1 MNKNDL
7 SIVISAY
14 NVEKFLPMCIDSL
27 LRSEGISDTEII
39 IVDDGS
45 EDETGKKAGI
55 YAAEYPNVEVIHKAN
70 QGPFSARNE
79 GLKKASGKYVF
90 FCDSDD
96 MTVPENF
103 SKIISKTSECDA
115 DIIMWKSTL
124 IDEEGNLLDRK
135 DKDYFALGSLEH
147 LEKTYTGKEIIKT
160 QIQKSGDYLT
170 VVWLGTYR
178 RDFLLNNNL
187 FFDSVQIHEDDLW
200 VLSTLLTAE
209 KVLFIPETVYQYRI
223 RKGSLTNPES
233 EDMTAHVGSMMKVFP
248 ALYGICEKDVED
260 EELKRLLEANITK
273 RYLNKIFRYKSYRY
287 ENGKNIDKK
296 LLWKTAGRFKDK
308 IRVMLLFLIANQGD
322 NEIRG

>member
-1 MNKNDL
+1 MSKTGL
-7 SIVISAY
+7 SIVIPAY
-14 NVEKFLPMCIDSL
+14 NVERFLPMCMDSL
-27 LRSEGISDTEII
+27 LQTEGIADTEII

-45 EDETGKKAGI
+45 EDATGETADK
-55 YAAEYPNVEVIHKAN
+55 YAAEFPNAQVIHKAN

-79 GLKKASGKYVF
+79 GLKKASGRYVF

-96 MTVPENF
+96 SVVPENLA
-103 SKIISKTSECDA
+103 KIISKTSECDA

-135 DKDYFALGSLEH
+135 DKGYFALGSLED
-147 LEKTYTGKEIIKT
+147 LEKTYTGKELIKT

-170 VVWLGTYR
+170 VVWLGAYR
-178 RDFLLNNNL
+178 RDFLFNNNL

-200 VLSTLLTAE
+200 VLSTLLKAE
-209 KVLFIPETVYQYRI
+209 QVLFIPETVYQYRI